1 MILIILGIAL
11 AMFITGAVLFD
22 KCDNDIVVCG
32 LTITGSV
39 VGVVA
44 VIAAIIM
51 LCCAIDGSV
60 IDEKISLYEETNS
73 QIETHI
79 NNIVADY
86 KSYENDTYEKFDG
99 SNGTEI
105 VNLYPELKTN
115 ELIKEQM
122 EVYYD
127 NQKSILSLKSQKI
140 SLKPIR
146 WWLYFG
152 S

>member
-32 LTITGSV
+32 LTITGGV

-44 VIAAIIM
+44 VIVAIIM

-86 KSYENDTYEKFDG
+86 KSYENDTYEKFNG

>member
-22 KCDNDIVVCG
+22 KCDNDIVVGG
-32 LTITGSV
+32 LTITGGA
-39 VGVVA
+39 VGVG
-44 VIAAIIM
+44 AAIVAIVM

-99 SNGTEI
+99 SNGAEI

>member
-32 LTITGSV
+32 LTITGGV

-44 VIAAIIM
+44 AIVAIVM

-86 KSYENDTYEKFDG
+86 KSYESDTYEKFDG

>member
-11 AMFITGAVLFD
+11 AMFITGAVLSD
-22 KCDNDIVVCG
+22 KCDNDIVVGG
-32 LTITGSV
+32 LTITGGA
-39 VGVVA
+39 VGVLA
-44 VIAAIIM
+44 VLFAIIM

>member
-32 LTITGSV
+32 LTITGGV
-39 VGVVA
+39 VGVIA

>member
-32 LTITGSV
+32 LTITGGV
-39 VGVVA
+39 VGVG
-44 VIAAIIM
+44 AAIVAIVM

-122 EVYYD
+122 EVYYN